1 MTVYIDVLLLV
12 NFVINLLLLRCS
24 AFFSSRAFSL
34 LRASLGA
41 FLGSFGALTIFLSPF
56 SFGTMLCYKL
66 FFGAVMVFFSFGY
79 KNMRIFLRDFISL
92 LVCTFL
98 FSGLIT
104 FIYLTFAP
112 SKMVMSNG
120 SLYLDVSAMFL
131 IATAFFCYVFVTGI
145 NLVFRRKKPQSEICR
160 IRIKQGMREISLKGL
175 MDTGSS
181 LFEPFSNLPV
191 IVCEKELFKGE
202 IRDDNAVKNSVRI
215 VPFSHVGGK
224 GILKAFL
231 ADSVII
237 EADNREV
244 EIKKGCYIALTDEK
258 ISGAFYDAV
267 VNPAVISG
275 K

>member
-1 MTVYIDVLLLV
+1 MTVYIDVLLLI
-12 NFVINLLLLRCS
+12 NFVINLLLLKCS
-24 AFFSSRAFSL
+24 SFLSSRSFSL
-34 LRASLGA
+34 AKGSLGA
-41 FLGSFGALTIFLSPF
+41 FLGSLGALTIFLSPF
-56 SFGTMLCYKL
+56 SFFTMLCYKL

-79 KNMRIFLRDFISL
+79 ENLRAFLRDFISL

-98 FSGLIT
+98 FSGFIT

-112 SKMVMSNG
+112 SKMVMANG
-120 SLYLDVSAMFL
+120 SLYLDVSALFL
-131 IATAFFCYVFVTGI
+131 IGTAFISYILVTGI
-145 NLVFRRKKPQSEICR
+145 NLVFRRKKPQNEVCTLKIRQGVKEIT
-160 IRIKQGMREISLKGL
+160 LKGL

-202 IRDDNAVKNSVRI
+202 VQEHNAVKNSVRI
-215 VPFSHVGGK
+215 VPFNHVGGK

-231 ADSVII
+231 ADSVVI
-237 EADNREV
+237 ESEGKEV

-258 ISGAFYDAV
+258 ISSGFYDAV
-267 VNPAVISG
+267 VNPAILVG